1 MELSEHLRTPSGAAM
16 AAAAMTSAY
25 IYAKQRM
32 NNEPKQEM
40 SAYCKPA
47 ALNAIMVY
55 FIVSHGSAVR
65 EKISSEAF

>member
-1 MELSEHLRTPSGAAM
+1 MELSEHLRTPEGAAM

-25 IYAKQRM
+25 IYARQRM
-32 NNEPKQEM
+32 NNEPKQEL

-47 ALNAIMVY
+47 MLNAIMVY
-55 FIVSHGSAVR
+55 FIVSQGSAVR